1 MESRWSSCW
10 EECLRN
16 VDGRKTGKHSRDR
29 VGLLRFASPG
39 WGPGLMQEK
48 GSAARLPVLSRTTP
62 GLFMGTD
69 GMSRT
74 HPSALRVQV
83 GER

>member
-10 EECLRN
+10 EECPRN
-16 VDGRKTGKHSRDR
+16 VDTRKPGKHGRGR
-29 VGLLRFASPG
+29 AGLRRFASPWVG
-39 WGPGLMQEK
+39 SGLMQEK
-48 GSAARLPVLSRTTP
+48 SSAAHLLSRTTP
-62 GLFMGTD
+62 GLFTGTD
-69 GMSRT
+69 GMPRT